1 MSIRHRF
8 FGWVGAGSLLLAGVA
23 ACSGSDSGSG
33 PATEVSTGVASTASS
48 VETTGSSPSMEG
60 TGPETP
66 RSSEHEGS
74 VALAGLPVGGGNDA
88 SGAQD
93 CIRVSLLDSNVPE
106 GARIA
111 VGEVAAGP
119 GDLVTGGGACG
130 GAPACSSYT
139 FTAQDNSCSVA
150 LSWHRPGDGATLAM
164 KGSYACGGEPSAYAE
179 FGQKLR
185 TNTIDLTNPLEATE
199 TPTSTE
205 ESAETATGSTTASAT
220 SG

>member
-8 FGWVGAGSLLLAGVA
+8 AVRVGAGSLLLASAA
-23 ACSGSDSGSG
+23 ACSGPGSGAG

-48 VETTGSSPSMEG
+48 VETTGSNPSTEG
-60 TGPETP
+60 TGPEPP
-66 RSSEHEGS
+66 RSSEREGS

-130 GAPACSSYT
+130 GPPACSSYT

-150 LSWHRPGDGATLAM
+150 LSWHRPGDGATLTM
-164 KGSYACGGEPSAYAE
+164 KGSYACGGDPSACAE
-179 FGQKLR
+179 FGKTLR
-185 TNTIDLTNPLEATE
+185 TNTIDLTNPLETPE
-199 TPTSTE
+199 TTTTTE
-205 ESAETATGSTTASAT
+205 ESAVTTTESTTTSAT